1 MNLIGEHGQYVLAH
15 NSLGWKLLEERRAE
29 MKARIMYK
37 TVNKLAPSRLCDLF
51 QNVSELMIIM

>member
-1 MNLIGEHGQYVLAH
+1 MNLIGEHGQSVLAH

-37 TVNKLAPSRLCDLF
+37 TVNKLDIIKYRLGKY
-51 QNVSELMIIM
+51 S